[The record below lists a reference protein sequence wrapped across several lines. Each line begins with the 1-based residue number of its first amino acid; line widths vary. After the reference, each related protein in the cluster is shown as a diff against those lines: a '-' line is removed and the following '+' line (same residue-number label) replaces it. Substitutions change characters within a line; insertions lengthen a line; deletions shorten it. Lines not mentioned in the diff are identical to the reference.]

1 MAISFHSDHIHFQL
15 KEKLKHK
22 RWIRQYLGEFQR
34 NPGQLNFIFTS
45 NEHIRLMNREF
56 LNHNYYTDVITF
68 DYTEDKL
75 TSGDVFISIDQ
86 VKINAVKY
94 SVDVAEELRRVM
106 IHGVLHLVGFM
117 DVTEEEKEIMQK
129 KENEAL
135 HLWLKV
141 A

>member
-1 MAISFHSDHIHFQL
+1 MAINFHSDHIHFQL

-34 NPGQLNFIFTS
+34 NPGQLSFIFTS
-45 NEHIRLMNREF
+45 NERLRLMNREF

-68 DYTEDKL
+68 DYSEDKL

-86 VKINAVKY
+86 VRINAVKY
-94 SVDVAEELRRVM
+94 GVDVTEELRRVM

-117 DVTEEEKEIMQK
+117 DGTEEEKEIMLK
-129 KENEAL
+129 RENEAL

-141 A
+141 D